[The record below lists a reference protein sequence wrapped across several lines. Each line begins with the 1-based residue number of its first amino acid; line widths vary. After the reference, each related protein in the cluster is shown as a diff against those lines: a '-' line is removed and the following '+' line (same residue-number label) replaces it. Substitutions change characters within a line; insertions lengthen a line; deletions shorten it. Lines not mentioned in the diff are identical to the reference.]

1 MAKEQEIEAKNLLTE
16 KEFSSLAASFALE
29 ENDFSSQKNTY
40 FDTSSFDLR
49 ARKSALRIRERA
61 GSFTLTLKEPAQE
74 GLTEWNQNITVQEAQ
89 EAITGGKLP
98 AGDVA
103 GRLQTLIGS
112 GLVENIG
119 TLTTYRATQP
129 FRTGEIFFDRSHY
142 LGATDYELEIEGP
155 SEKDVSA
162 WMNELAEQ
170 HQFPLRS
177 TPNKIERLF
186 QRSREQNEK
195 Q

>member
-16 KEFSSLAASFALE
+16 KEFSSLTADFAIRE
-29 ENDFSSQKNTY
+29 SDFSSQKNTY

-74 GLTEWNQNITVQEAQ
+74 GLTEWNQAVTAEEAQ
-89 EAITGGKLP
+89 EAITAGTLP
-98 AGDVA
+98 AGEVA
-103 GRLQTLIGS
+103 ERLQTLIGS

-119 TLTTYRATQP
+119 TLTTYRASQP
-129 FRTGEIFFDRSHY
+129 FRTGEVFFDRSHY
-142 LGATDYELEIEGP
+142 LGVTDYELEIEGP
-155 SEKDVSA
+155 SEKDVSS
-162 WMNELAEQ
+162 WMNELADQ

>member
-16 KEFSSLAASFALE
+16 QEFSSLTADFAIQE
-29 ENDFSSQKNTY
+29 SDFSSQKNTY

-49 ARKSALRIRERA
+49 SRKSALRIRER
-61 GSFTLTLKEPAQE
+61 GNSYTLTLKEPAPE
-74 GLTEWNQNITVQEAQ
+74 GLTEWNQAVTAQEAQ
-89 EAITGGKLP
+89 EAITAGTLP
-98 AGDVA
+98 AGDVS
-103 GRLQTLIGS
+103 GRLQALIGS
-112 GLVENIG
+112 IHVENIG
-119 TLTTYRATQP
+119 TLITYRASQS
-129 FRTGEIFFDRSHY
+129 FREGEIFFDRSHY
-142 LGATDYELEIEGP
+142 LGVTDYELEIEGP

-162 WMNELAEQ
+162 WMNELADQ

-186 QRSREQNEK
+186 QRSREQNKK